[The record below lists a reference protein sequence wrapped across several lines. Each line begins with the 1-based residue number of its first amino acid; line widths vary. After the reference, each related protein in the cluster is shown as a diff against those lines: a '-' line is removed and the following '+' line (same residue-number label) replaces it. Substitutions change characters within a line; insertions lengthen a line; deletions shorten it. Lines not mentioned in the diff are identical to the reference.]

1 MEDIVD
7 QPRINS
13 QRRYCHWLLV
23 AMYAVFVL
31 LGHSAATLLG
41 RLYYEKG
48 GKSKW
53 MVTLVQHVS
62 FPILLLCYCIPTPKK
77 PIGNSSDSE
86 KPSTLLVAF
95 IYVSLG
101 LFEALNCYL
110 FSLGLQYLPVSTYSL
125 IGSSELAFN
134 ALFSFFLNSMKF
146 TPYIINSLLLLTIA
160 STLLVFQTK
169 TEHSTEISK
178 KNHVIGLIC
187 TLAASAGEGLLLS
200 VRQFAFEK
208 VLKKETFK
216 VIMDMII
223 CESLVATCVILVGLF
238 ASGEWKGLHEEMEEF
253 ELGKASYL
261 LNLIFTA
268 INWQLY
274 CIGCVG
280 LVFEVSSLFS
290 NSISALGLPMVPIS
304 AVIIFHEKMQGIKAI
319 SMVLA
324 LWGFISYLY
333 HHYLDDRNSNTES
346 RNADHVPN

>member
-1 MEDIVD
+1 MGMRKFEFNSVNRVKEAKPMEDIAD

-13 QRRYCHWLLV
+13 RRRYCHWLLV

-53 MVTLVQHVS
+53 MVTLVQH
-62 FPILLLCYCIPTPKK
+62 
-77 PIGNSSDSE
+77 
-86 KPSTLLVAF
+86 
-95 IYVSLG
+95 
-101 LFEALNCYL
+101 
-110 FSLGLQYLPVSTYSL
+110 YLPVSTYSL

-134 ALFSFFLNSMKF
+134 AFFSFFINSMKF
-146 TPYIINSLLLLTIA
+146 TPYIINSLLLLTIS

-178 KNHVIGLIC
+178 KNHAIGLIC

-238 ASGEWKGLHEEMEEF
+238 ASGEWDRLHEEMEEF

-290 NSISALGLPMVPIS
+290 NSISALGLPIVPIS

-346 RNADHVPN
+346 RNDGHVPN

>member
-1 MEDIVD
+1 MEDIAD

-13 QRRYCHWLLV
+13 RRRYCHWLLV
-23 AMYAVFVL
+23 ATYAVFVL

-53 MVTLVQHVS
+53 M
-62 FPILLLCYCIPTPKK
+62 
-77 PIGNSSDSE
+77 
-86 KPSTLLVAF
+86 
-95 IYVSLG
+95 
-101 LFEALNCYL
+101 
-110 FSLGLQYLPVSTYSL
+110 
-125 IGSSELAFN
+125 
-134 ALFSFFLNSMKF
+134 F
-146 TPYIINSLLLLTIA
+146 TPYIINSLLLLTIS
-160 STLLVFQTK
+160 STLLVFQAN
-169 TEHSTEISK
+169 TEHSTENSK

-187 TLAASAGEGLLLS
+187 TVAASAGEGLLLS

-290 NSISALGLPMVPIS
+290 NSMSALGLPIVPIS

-333 HHYLDDRNSNTES
+333 HHYLDDRNSITES
-346 RNADHVPN
+346 RNNGHVPN